1 MSFSIRK
8 GAVYGVALFAGL
20 LAGTL
25 ISGSARLEAA
35 LIGAALGGVLGGLAI
50 GYLMRDAALDVAAA
64 TPASVEAA
72 IRSSWTLRSLKGQA
86 GEDGVVTYARGAGAF
101 GDRITVTPTATGVT
115 LRGPANLLTAI
126 KKKAAG

>member
-20 LAGTL
+20 LAGIL
-25 ISGSARLEAA
+25 IAGSARFEAA
-35 LIGAALGGVLGGLAI
+35 LIGAALGGVLGGFAL
-50 GYLMRDAALDVAAA
+50 GYLMRESALDVAAA

-72 IRSSWTLRSLKGQA
+72 IRSSWTLRGLKSQS
-86 GEDGVVTYARGAGAF
+86 GEDGVITYTRGAGAF
-101 GDRITVTPTATGVT
+101 GDVVTVTPTATGVT
-115 LRGPANLLTAI
+115 LRGPANLLAAI